1 MSRLS
6 RIDALV
12 DKVIR
17 RVEIGEAVY
26 IFGVRIRR
34 VYKAPAGLRY
44 RVVVELED
52 GRRLEMPPSRFLDR
66 LGNKAELLR
75 L

>member
-12 DKVIR
+12 DKIIR
-17 RVEIGEAVY
+17 RVEAGEPVY
-26 IFGVRIRR
+26 IYGVRIRR
-34 VYKAPAGLRY
+34 VYKVPAGWRY

-52 GRRLEMPPSRFLDR
+52 GRRLEMPPSRLLDR
-66 LGNKAELLR
+66 LNNKSEILR